1 MTFDDC
7 FGVRPEE
14 MGFLEFALIQ
24 YLYKAQNHR
33 KIMNYT
39 KRQHTLPLAR
49 LRAAINS
56 ASQKIF

>member
-24 YLYKAQNHR
+24 YLHKAQNHR

-39 KRQHTLPLAR
+39 KRQHNLSLA
-49 LRAAINS
+49 
-56 ASQKIF
+56 